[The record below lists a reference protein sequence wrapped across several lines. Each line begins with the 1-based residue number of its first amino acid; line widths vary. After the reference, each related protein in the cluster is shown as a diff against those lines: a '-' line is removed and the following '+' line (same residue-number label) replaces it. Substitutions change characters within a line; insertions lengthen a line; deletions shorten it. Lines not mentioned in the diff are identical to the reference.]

1 MRVLTSTRAFLLSY
15 AVALTLSTA
24 YTDAASSLSDLRGI
38 SPELQ
43 RRLTGVSSFTCDSG
57 SKKFDVARINDN
69 YCDCADGSDEPGTS
83 ACSHTTAV
91 FHCAN
96 AGFFSQDVPTSHV
109 NDRICDCCDGSDE
122 YASGIQCPVTC
133 HSLMEAFKSEKSAV
147 IKTMEAGEADRK
159 VIETASADKWQEDQT
174 KREAL
179 VASIASFNV
188 MVEQQLAMKNNEEQV
203 ERDEKE
209 HLIQTNKKE
218 LMKQLG
224 LLDLSYDQLG
234 LIILELA
241 NGIES
246 KDTLL
251 ALIQRERDAVNAK
264 LEMPLDKSTI
274 EEEEEAF
281 RARDEERKRETER
294 IEKLRED
301 RRRDH
306 EEKERI
312 RQEAEAAAKANE
324 AGEVAG
330 ATTGDATPSASV
342 EVNYNDLPLPEVEE
356 RPLNLLFGKLDAH
369 KDHQRPEAVSARE
382 RHQETTRKLLTEEEE
397 LRKLDAILNKSYGA
411 DRVMYSL
418 RDQCY
423 ETKSGEYT
431 YSICLYG
438 QAKQTATRLGAMKDV
453 AEDTSEIEFTG
464 GDKCWNGPERSLKVT
479 LECGALPVELYA
491 VDEPATCVYTAKLRT
506 PIACDA
512 RNRERM
518 LSPHS
523 NGVASFKPHHLEV
536 EVPAVL

>member
-1 MRVLTSTRAFLLSY
+1 MLASMHALLLSY
-15 AVALTLSTA
+15 AAALTLSAA
-24 YTDAASSLSDLRGI
+24 YTNAASSLSDLRGI

-43 RRLTGVSSFTCDSG
+43 RRLTGISSFTCDSG
-57 SKKFDVARINDN
+57 AKKFDVARINDN

-109 NDRICDCCDGSDE
+109 NDQICDCCDGSDE

-133 HSLMEAFKSEKSAV
+133 HSLMETFKAEKSAV
-147 IKTMEAGEADRK
+147 IKSMEAGEADRK
-159 VIETASADKWQEDQT
+159 VIEAASADKWQEDQT

-188 MVEQQLAMKNNEEQV
+188 MVEQQLAMKNNEEQI

-209 HLIQTNKKE
+209 HLVQTNKKE

-241 NGIES
+241 NGIEN

-251 ALIQRERDAVNAK
+251 ALIQRERDATSVQ
-264 LEMPLDKSTI
+264 LETPLGKSAI

-281 RARDEERKRETER
+281 RTRDEERKRETER

-306 EEKERI
+306 EEKEHI

-324 AGEVAG
+324 PDEEASSM
-330 ATTGDATPSASV
+330 PSVSV
-342 EVNYNDLPLPEVEE
+342 EVNYDDLPLPEVEE
-356 RPLNLLFGKLDAH
+356 RPVSILFGKLGAH
-369 KDHQRPEAVSARE
+369 QGHQRPEAVSARE
-382 RHQETTRKLLTEEEE
+382 KHQETTRKLLAEEEE

-411 DRVMYSL
+411 DRVLYSL

-453 AEDTSEIEFTG
+453 AEDASEIDFTG

-512 RNRERM
+512 RNRVRM

-523 NGVASFKPHHLEV
+523 NGAAPYKPHHVEV